1 MILVK
6 AKMLRCSVEDKVFE
20 GKTSRNYVFHCQRT
34 DLDGST
40 IPVVLTTKNLESSK
54 ILEDLLKDKS
64 FHLVPISNA
73 RVNTFSLNGN
83 LTYNLDDSIVLHPDF
98 RKLDSLMVSPSS
110 LPSSSIKSA

>member
-6 AKMLRCSVEDKVFE
+6 AKMLRCSVEDKIYD
-20 GKTSRNYVFHCQRT
+20 GKTTRNYVFHCQKT

-40 IPVVLTTKNLESSK
+40 IPVVLTTKNLDSSK

-83 LTYNLDDSIVLHPDF
+83 LTYNLDDSIVLHPEF
-98 RKLDSLMVSPSS
+98 LSLDRLMVSQ
-110 LPSSSIKSA
+110 SISQKSA